1 MVQWSISKQW
11 AGSCEQVCAKVGG
24 KCSQKALDDLG
35 LSRYSQS
42 PDKLKQAYEGATG
55 ASLTCRRWNKGCQG
69 GNCGRWGLPF
79 IHSSHFN
86 DQLCWGGDAA
96 APCGQQPVDGHHRRL
111 CPCVIGQASAAAK
124 ETAAK
129 RAAANKLAA
138 AAGAALKAARAAAA
152 KVAADK
158 AAKAAA
164 DKAAKDAADKLL
176 AATKAAKAAADK
188 AAKDAADKL
197 AADKAARAAAAKLA
211 ADKAAKEEADR
222 VAAILA
228 AELAAAKKLAADQAA
243 AAAAAA
249 SSCRDNGATWRPSER
264 FKKTAKLPQELI
276 DDCSYYAYNSNNAFF
291 AKTIKARIARG
302 GKYGYNC
309 EVGRN
314 SPVRRRTV
322 GADAKENCAKSC
334 GYCK

>member
-1 MVQWSISKQW
+1 
-11 AGSCEQVCAKVGG
+11 VCAKVGG

-86 DQLCWGGDAA
+86 DKLCWGGDAA
-96 APCGQQPVDGHHRRL
+96 APCGQKPVDGHHRRL
-111 CPCVIGQASAAAK
+111 CPCVMSQASAAAK

-129 RAAANKLAA
+129 RAAADKLAA
-138 AAGAALKAARAAAA
+138 AAGAALKAAKDAAARLAADKAARAAAA

-158 AAKAAA
+158 AAKEEADRKAKEAA
-164 DKAAKDAADKLL
+164 DALV

-211 ADKAAKEEADR
+211 ADKAAKDEADR
-222 VAAILA
+222 VAKIVA

-249 SSCRDNGATWRPSER
+249 SSCRDKGATWRPSEK

-291 AKTIKARIARG
+291 ARTIKARIARG

-309 EVGRN
+309 EVGKS
-314 SPVRRRTV
+314 SPVRRRTT
-322 GADAKENCAKSC
+322 GGDAKENCAKSC